1 MTICRNAAFLPTVL
15 LAMLTAAS
23 CEATTAM
30 GQARDY
36 LAEGYLLQ
44 AYHLVETTRNGQ
56 LASGGDVD
64 PEVET
69 AYQELRYRMMI
80 QGAREAIYAED
91 ETHGLELIA
100 EALQLR
106 PGDEAALS
114 LQLRADRK
122 LAARAT
128 RRGQDL
134 LAKAQLQEALAEFA
148 KALEYVPDYPDA
160 KKGVVGV
167 QEAVSRLH
175 GQAQQQ
181 FLEAIRKL
189 PQFRFPEVE
198 WHASAALTRDKSRE
212 DAAKLQSRAEREL
225 ANSARSR
232 GDVNR
237 DEKNYGAALME
248 YRAARRMWSDLPGI
262 DDDIAHMQTE
272 VEVVGMTERAQL
284 KIKSGKLDE
293 ASKLLD
299 EAFEKSTLERGT
311 INELRYAIRRR
322 AGEDAYQAARDF
334 ELQGFKAEALAGFK
348 TVAADWP
355 NGLFDEQTRI
365 GALASD
371 IEAAEKAFAEGEAA
385 EAAGKPAEALEHYKA
400 AQTFY
405 AKFRDVGD
413 RIARLSRPPSG
424 GS

>member
-1 MTICRNAAFLPTVL
+1 
-15 LAMLTAAS
+15 
-23 CEATTAM
+23 
-30 GQARDY
+30 
-36 LAEGYLLQ
+36 
-44 AYHLVETTRNGQ
+44 
-56 LASGGDVD
+56 
-64 PEVET
+64 
-69 AYQELRYRMMI
+69 
-80 QGAREAIYAED
+80 
-91 ETHGLELIA
+91 
-100 EALQLR
+100 
-106 PGDEAALS
+106 
-114 LQLRADRK
+114 
-122 LAARAT
+122 
-128 RRGQDL
+128 
-134 LAKAQLQEALAEFA
+134 
-148 KALEYVPDYPDA
+148 
-160 KKGVVGV
+160 
-167 QEAVSRLH
+167 VSRLH

-385 EAAGKPAEALEHYKA
+385 EAAGKPADALEHYKA